1 MGKRLWLAYSTDKF
15 EETVAFYEQGLG
27 LEAIGGWD
35 RAVHDRGKYF
45 ALASGTIEI
54 MATPPAGSIEHTDW
68 RPPQGMT
75 IGVEI
80 DDVEAWYRQA
90 TKMQLILWLDI
101 KDFEWGE
108 RGFSIVDPNGVVL
121 FIFQPIG

>member
-1 MGKRLWLAYSTDKF
+1 MANRLWLAYTTDKF

-35 RAVHDRGKYF
+35 RGVDDRGSYF
-45 ALASGTIEI
+45 ALTSGTIEI
-54 MATPPAGSIEHTDW
+54 MATPQAGSVQHADL
-68 RPPQGMT
+68 RPPQGIT

-80 DDVEAWYRQA
+80 DDVEAWYRRA
-90 TKMQLILWLDI
+90 VDSQLPLHLDI
-101 KDFEWGE
+101 KNFEWGE

-121 FIFQPIG
+121 FIFQAIE